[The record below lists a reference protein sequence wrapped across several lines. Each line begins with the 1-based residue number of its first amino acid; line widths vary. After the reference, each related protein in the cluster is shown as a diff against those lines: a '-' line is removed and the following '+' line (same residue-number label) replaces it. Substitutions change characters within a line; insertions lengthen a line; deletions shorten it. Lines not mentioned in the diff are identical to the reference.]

1 MKQQTI
7 TSLKILGQTLKAAR
21 REKKL
26 TQTELGNIV
35 GLKQK
40 TVSDAENGSPGM
52 RVDTLYLLLSGL
64 NLEIILQ
71 SQIKSDPGKGQW

>member
-7 TSLKILGQTLKAAR
+7 TSIEILGQTLKAAR
-21 REKKL
+21 QEKKL

-52 RVDTLYLLLSGL
+52 RIDTLYLLLSGL

-71 SQIKSDPGKGQW
+71 SRKKSDTAKGQW

>member
-7 TSLKILGQTLKAAR
+7 TSIEILGQTLKAAR
-21 REKKL
+21 HEKKL

-52 RVDTLYLLLSGL
+52 RIDTLYLLLSGL

-71 SQIKSDPGKGQW
+71 SRKKSDTAKGQW